1 MAINLF
7 FFFFLVVCSG
17 ASKEN
22 EEVLEFGAHE
32 HVYPVPSTAST
43 DNLPIAVLYAN
54 VGASHFGPF
63 HSLLS

>member
-1 MAINLF
+1 M
-7 FFFFLVVCSG
+7 
-17 ASKEN
+17 
-22 EEVLEFGAHE
+22 LEFGEHE
-32 HVYPVPSTAST
+32 HVYPVPSIASA